1 MVNGVIIDERI
12 SVGNNEISERFSR
25 EGRQFGFQIRHK
37 LVGGFLRDA
46 FKIVAEIVASA
57 IFPPVIQCN
66 FFYGFSGFSNYA
78 EPEQG
83 SPNAV
88 FFTDMGGSSAETFF
102 SAESNAVG
110 IHQVNKV
117 FPAGRNFV
125 VADFQSIGDPF
136 DRH

>member
-25 EGRQFGFQIRHK
+25 EGRQFGFQISHK

-66 FFYGFSGFSNYA
+66 FFYGFSGFGNYA

-88 FFTDMGGSSAETFF
+88 FSRIWAAPAPKLSSPQKVMRL
-102 SAESNAVG
+102 ES
-110 IHQVNKV
+110 I
-117 FPAGRNFV
+117 R
-125 VADFQSIGDPF
+125 
-136 DRH
+136 